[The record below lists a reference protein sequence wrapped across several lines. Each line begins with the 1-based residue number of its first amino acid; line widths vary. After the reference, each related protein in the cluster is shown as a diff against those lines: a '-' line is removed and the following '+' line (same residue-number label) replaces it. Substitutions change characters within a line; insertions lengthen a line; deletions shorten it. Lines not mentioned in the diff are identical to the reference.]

1 MQIIAVTHPSRFKE
15 DKYSTQIIRKEI
27 RHQVETN
34 QINRVL
40 SQNNSDSTDFYS
52 TSSMFTSGTSE
63 EIEIGNVHL

>member
-1 MQIIAVTHPSRFKE
+1 MQIPVTQQSRFEK
-15 DKYSTQIIRKEI
+15 DKYSTQSNRKEI

-40 SQNNSDSTDFYS
+40 SQNNSDSTDFYG